1 MKILKTILV
10 VLLVALI
17 GMQFVRPEKNLADQ
31 VADTDIIV
39 SEAPGEQI
47 ALTLKN
53 ACYDCH
59 SNNTKYPWYAEVA
72 PISYWIADHVEDGK
86 KHLDFSQW
94 MSYSPKK
101 KAHKM
106 EELIE
111 MVEEHEMP
119 LESYTLLHGE
129 ARLSEE
135 EIGALT
141 EWAQMLRAKYE
152 LDAQVQ

>member
-1 MKILKTILV
+1 MKILKTSLVIL
-10 VLLVALI
+10 LFILI
-17 GMQFVRPEKNLADQ
+17 GMQFFRPEKNTSDQ
-31 VADTDIIV
+31 VPETDLIV
-39 SEAPGEQI
+39 SENPGEEI

-72 PISYWIADHVEDGK
+72 PLSYWIADHVEEGTE
-86 KHLDFSQW
+86 HLDFSQW
-94 MSYSPKK
+94 MAYSPKK

-111 MVEEHEMP
+111 EVEEHEMP
-119 LESYTLLHGE
+119 LESYTWLHGE
-129 ARLSEE
+129 ARLSEDQ
-135 EIGALT
+135 ITALT
-141 EWAQMLRAKYE
+141 DWAKMLRAKYE